1 MDCETVSYTS
11 QFSLVTPGKLIN
23 GFYYASTAKWE
34 SSYFLWFLTGGRA
47 CVEHQ
52 TSPGPSKRQT
62 SPSPEASDEKME
74 PSIPSASPTS
84 IFTPGDHPTIWPLST
99 ASCSPS
105 ASVQQ

>member
-1 MDCETVSYTS
+1 MDCQEAESS
-11 QFSLVTPGKLIN
+11 SGKRLIN
-23 GFYYASTAKWE
+23 AHSTTAKSSDSE

-84 IFTPGDHPTIWPLST
+84 IFTPGDHPTT
-99 ASCSPS
+99 
-105 ASVQQ
+105 

>member
-1 MDCETVSYTS
+1 MDCEEAESS
-11 QFSLVTPGKLIN
+11 SGKLIN
-23 GFYYASTAKWE
+23 ARITTAKFRRVT

-84 IFTPGDHPTIWPLST
+84 IFTPGDHPTMWPLST